1 VLNLPFAH
9 DLKVPLHDPA
19 SDTGL
24 FVAAILLNP
33 QKTLN
38 TRFLGASGYFTVDQ
52 LVEGFKVATG
62 YKAKL
67 NTLPIDTWAS
77 FLPEAVRDELK
88 GNFELVISPGY
99 YAGEPGDAVDKS
111 IDLVAKSGLRKPTS
125 WKDYVAKNFKA

>member
-1 VLNLPFAH
+1 MSAILNAFSKVDWSAQTSISECWLRQSGSGEYVLNLPFAH

-24 FVAAILLNP
+24 SVAAILLNP

-88 GNFELVISPGY
+88 GNFQCGQKLL
-99 YAGEPGDAVDKS
+99 K
-111 IDLVAKSGLRKPTS
+111 LLKLL
-125 WKDYVAKNFKA
+125 